1 MPHTTYEQNKA
12 HIYKWRAKNL
22 ARVRTLNRKY
32 QAKYVTWKEAKEMFL
47 AILRDWKK
55 IESICNI

>member
-47 AILRDWKK
+47 AILRD
-55 IESICNI
+55 